1 MWSQSGIRSKAGKW
15 RRNSSSKPHLS
26 NEASDFRSGVNMS
39 FTDDSSLPATVL
51 PQSDAT
57 SEGQGFTA
65 MTIWTHLT
73 TCAVAIRE
81 FVAPTYRPERHY
93 MRGPGPACARR
104 RTKVSIDA
112 RASFR

>member
-1 MWSQSGIRSKAGKW
+1 VVLGQKRANDVEIPRGSRI
-15 RRNSSSKPHLS
+15 LS
-26 NEASDFRSGVNMS
+26 DEASDFRSGVNMS

-51 PQSDAT
+51 PQSDGT
-57 SEGQGFTA
+57 TEVQGFTA
-65 MTIWTHLT
+65 MAIWTHLT

-81 FVAPTYRPERHY
+81 FVAPSYRPERHY